1 MTGKKQEK
9 RLEDKSKN
17 LRGDE
22 VLKIDD
28 EKIESAVA
36 ALMVERHFSG
46 PIMLVLLLVGCLE

>member
-28 EKIESAVA
+28 EKIE
-36 ALMVERHFSG
+36 G
-46 PIMLVLLLVGCLE
+46 K